1 MDALILSD
9 HADTNGGNARH
20 KRAADR
26 YGGHD
31 RIRSLILSEIDTA
44 GVAGRYKA
52 AADRLGTLRIRS
64 VHRTA
69 HSFRYPGDIRWN
81 NNTATITRLYDAA
94 DVIHLNNRVYPYQK
108 LDRGRR
114 KPGVLHH
121 HGTPFRMNPGA
132 GLRDARLLKLRS
144 AVSTLDLTEPA
155 PDVLT
160 WLPIAYDLNELAEL
174 RRQHRREP
182 DGRVLIVSAPSN
194 RKVKSTDALEVAV
207 ADLQAEGLP
216 IDLDVIENVTHAECL
231 ARKARADIYFDQ
243 VILGYGCNAIEAWG
257 MGIPVIAGAQ
267 PYTLDLMRR
276 EFDGRIPFYQATEAT
291 IADALRTLVKSTE
304 ARTEWALRGMAH
316 VDRFHGELP
325 ALERLADLYMKAIA
339 MRPRRTVAA

>member
-26 YGGHD
+26 YGSHD

-52 AADRLGTLRIRS
+52 AADRTGTLRIRS

-69 HSFRYPGDIRWN
+69 HSFRYPADIRWASN
-81 NNTATITRLYDAA
+81 GGAIERLYAAA

-121 HGTPFRMNPGA
+121 HGTPFRANPGA
-132 GLRDARLLKLRS
+132 GLRDARKLRLAS

-160 WLPIAYDLNELAEL
+160 WLPIAYNLNELAEI
-174 RRQHRREP
+174 RMRHRREP
-182 DGRVLIVSAPSN
+182 DGKVLVVSAPSN
-194 RKVKSTDALEVAV
+194 RKVKSTDALIAAV
-207 ADLQAEGLP
+207 AELQAEGLP
-216 IDLDVIENVTHAECL
+216 IELDVIENVTHAECL
-231 ARKARADIYFDQ
+231 TRKARADIYFDQ

-257 MGIPVIAGAQ
+257 MGLPVIAGAQ
-267 PYTLDLMRR
+267 PYTLDLMAR
-276 EFDGRIPFYQATEAT
+276 EFNGRIPFYQASEDT
-291 IADALRTLVKSTE
+291 IADALRALVQSAE
-304 ARTEWALRGMAH
+304 LRAEWALKGMEHAAA
-316 VDRFHGELP
+316 FHDELP
-325 ALERLADLYMKAIA
+325 ALERLADLYLKAIG
-339 MRPRRTVAA
+339 MRGRRAAA